1 MPYYYKTILC
11 YIKVIL
17 ISSIK
22 TTFLATEMLKG
33 AIIVCDKLVSV

>member
-1 MPYYYKTILC
+1 MSTEAKNYKDMGQYRAEAS

-22 TTFLATEMLKG
+22 NNQ
-33 AIIVCDKLVSV
+33 